1 MGVRY
6 TGLGCIMRLDIG
18 ATYDL
23 ANDVHN
29 PQEELYQYMLLT
41 GNEFDIYNINAFPH
55 LHTAITGISTY
66 VCIDTY

>member
-1 MGVRY
+1 M
-6 TGLGCIMRLDIG
+6 G

-55 LHTAITGISTY
+55 LQNAITDIYTY
-66 VCIDTY
+66 VYIDTY